1 MGNVDK
7 ELFGAFAFYAGIV
20 TIKMMVMSFLT
31 ARQRFKVGVFTSPE
45 DATMQGHK
53 AGVHGDVERVRR
65 CHQNDIENILPFL
78 ILGFLYM
85 FTNPA
90 YSTALFVYRLF
101 VGARLLHTF
110 VYLFVIPQPAR
121 ALTFFVNLFVNIYM
135 AYRIIVTFM

>member
-1 MGNVDK
+1 MNVDK

-53 AGVHGDVERVRR
+53 AGVHEDVERVRR
-65 CHQNDIENILPFL
+65 AHLNDMENVLPFL

-90 YSTALFVYRLF
+90 YSTALLLYRVF
-101 VGARLLHTF
+101 VGARIVHT
-110 VYLFVIPQPAR
+110 VSYLFGLQPWR
-121 ALTFFVNLFVNIYM
+121 ALAFFVNIGINMFM
-135 AYRIIVTFM
+135 AYRIITAFM

>member
-1 MGNVDK
+1 MGVVVSSPNNSKLDTMNVDK

-53 AGVHGDVERVRR
+53 AGVHEDVERVRR
-65 CHQNDIENILPFL
+65 AHLNDMENVLPFL

-90 YSTALFVYRLF
+90 YSTALLITESLLEQGLF
-101 VGARLLHTF
+101 TL
-110 VYLFVIPQPAR
+110 
-121 ALTFFVNLFVNIYM
+121 
-135 AYRIIVTFM
+135 